1 MKKFIVKKEQLN
13 EYVETKKADKVF
25 YEILGALHENMKNL
39 NENVSLKGA
48 NQTVIDNYERKG
60 LITSRVN
67 EMLIKYN
74 IVDEK
79 REII

>member
-1 MKKFIVKKEQLN
+1 MKKFIVKKKQLN

-25 YEILGALHENMKNL
+25 YEILSALHENMKNL

-60 LITSRVN
+60 LITPRVN